1 MRRTEGA
8 GLNVVGPLDAVKFM
22 HSGGARVLVGYAV
35 LLALWGTYHYLRKK
49 DLTSVFRKAYLGL
62 AGLTALQGVFGVVA
76 FALGGR
82 PAEFVHIA
90 YGIFALI
97 FLPGAYLSSAP
108 RPHRNE
114 TLILAIA
121 AWVVA
126 VAYVR
131 GIVTG

>member
-1 MRRTEGA
+1 MNAIT
-8 GLNVVGPLDAVKFM
+8 PLDVVKSA
-22 HSGGARVLVGYAV
+22 HSVSARALVAYAIVLA
-35 LLALWGTYHYLRKK
+35 ASGTYLYVRNK
-49 DLTSVFRKAYLGL
+49 DLPGIFRRAYWGL
-62 AGLTALQGVFGVVA
+62 FGLTALQGLLGLLA

-82 PAEFVHIA
+82 PTEFVHIA
-90 YGIFALI
+90 YGLFALI
-97 FLPGAYLSSAP
+97 FLSGAYISSSP

-121 AWVVA
+121 LWVVT

>member
-1 MRRTEGA
+1 MLE
-8 GLNVVGPLDAVKFM
+8 VIKSIHSVG
-22 HSGGARVLVGYAV
+22 GRVLVVYAV
-35 LLALWGTYHYLRKK
+35 LLAVWATYHYIRNR
-49 DLTSVFRKAYLGL
+49 DLTQTFRRAYLL
-62 AGLTALQGVFGVVA
+62 LPGLTALQGLFGVVA
-76 FALGGR
+76 FLLGGR
-82 PAEFVHIA
+82 PTEFVHIA

-97 FLPGAYLSSAP
+97 FLPGAYISSSP

-121 AWVVA
+121 LWVVT